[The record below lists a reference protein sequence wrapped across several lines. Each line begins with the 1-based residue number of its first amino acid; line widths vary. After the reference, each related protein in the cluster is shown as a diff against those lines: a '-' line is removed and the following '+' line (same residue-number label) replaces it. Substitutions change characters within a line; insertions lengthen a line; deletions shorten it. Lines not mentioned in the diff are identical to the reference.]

1 MIQELEKKI
10 ECLQHEIERIQEE
23 DSQLL
28 PTKKMIESIQEQ
40 KQKLLDN
47 YYDKMT
53 AWDKVYLSRHPQ
65 RFKVKDWVDALFD
78 DVFYLHGDRLY
89 GEDAT
94 MLGALAYFDGIPV
107 TVIGTNKGEDLEE
120 NIRYNFGMSHPEGY
134 RKSLRLMKQ
143 AEKFGRPIVTI
154 VDTPGA
160 YAGMGAE
167 ERGQGE
173 AIARNLFYMS
183 DLKVPIIALMTGE
196 GGSGGAL
203 ALALAD
209 KIIMLENATFSILS
223 PEGFASILWK
233 DGKRARDAAEK
244 MKMTADDLYHEGLI
258 DEVIREGICFQKQDF
273 ERVVPDLKKVLKR
286 YLEQEMNKSS
296 QQRIID
302 RYGKY
307 RKIGQSGRK

>member
-10 ECLQHEIERIQEE
+10 ECLQKEIERIREE

-28 PTKKMIESIQEQ
+28 PTKKMVDSIQEQ
-40 KQKLLDN
+40 KQKLLNN
-47 YYDKMT
+47 YYEKMT

-107 TVIGTNKGEDLEE
+107 TLIGTNKGESLEE

-233 DGKRARDAAEK
+233 DGKRAKDAAEK
-244 MKMTADDLYHEGLI
+244 MKMTADDLYREGLI
-258 DEVIREGICFQKQDF
+258 DEVIQEGICFQKQEF
-273 ERVVPDLKKVLKR
+273 ERVVPDLKASLKR
-286 YLEQEMNKSS
+286 YLEQEMKKSS
-296 QQRIID
+296 EQRIAD
-302 RYGKY
+302 RYEKY
-307 RKIGQSGRK
+307 RKIGQSGRE